1 MNKLED
7 FNFLFLLYS
16 YHGIFTVTDILYKKL
31 QKVGLDLGWSS
42 ATIESALS
50 QLKDLE
56 DNRFDDIY
64 DSKVDV
70 DPPTNRIWKRSTR
83 LTDYIHKVPAG
94 DNITLNHRER
104 YKELYTEILKETRSC
119 IKNRF
124 GNINE
129 LKFCKLLN
137 YEKYAIFNSKDN
149 FPDDV
154 LTDLK
159 NSVYGSLFDTESLKG
174 DLRYLYGGTLP
185 EKLGDLAKEI
195 YQFELHE
202 QLPQVSKLVN
212 LALTIP
218 LTVCSA
224 ERSFSALKRIKTR
237 LRNTMGD
244 KRLSDLAVIAIEI
257 RLVETLD
264 IEIIIDRFA
273 ASKDRRIDLTLRK

>member
-1 MNKLED
+1 MINIVLVTFNVNSWQAFFVVVLVYLIPFYFSTATELGRKRKPQAASSATRWAYKSRTVDGIVRDLDAYRHCFQEIAHGEGTWTPDCRSTAQGFVNKLED

-16 YHGIFTVTDILYKKL
+16 YHSIFTVTDIMYKKL

-70 DPPTNRIWKRSTR
+70 DPPTNSIRKRSTK

-119 IKNRF
+119 IQNRF

-159 NSVYGSLFDTESLKG
+159 NSVYGSLFDT
-174 DLRYLYGGTLP
+174 
-185 EKLGDLAKEI
+185 
-195 YQFELHE
+195 
-202 QLPQVSKLVN
+202 
-212 LALTIP
+212 
-218 LTVCSA
+218 
-224 ERSFSALKRIKTR
+224 
-237 LRNTMGD
+237 
-244 KRLSDLAVIAIEI
+244 
-257 RLVETLD
+257 
-264 IEIIIDRFA
+264 
-273 ASKDRRIDLTLRK
+273 

>member
-7 FNFLFLLYS
+7 FNFLYLLYS
-16 YHGIFTVTDILYKKL
+16 YHSIFTVTDILYKKL

-42 ATIESALS
+42 ATIQSALS

-64 DSKVDV
+64 DSKADV
-70 DPPTNRIWKRSTR
+70 DPPTNRIRKRSTT
-83 LTDYIHKVPAG
+83 LTDY
-94 DNITLNHRER
+94 NHRER

-119 IKNRF
+119 IQNRF

-149 FPDDV
+149 FPDDI

-159 NSVYGSLFDTESLKG
+159 NTVYGSLFDTESLKE
-174 DLRYLYGGTLP
+174 DFRYLYGGTLP
-185 EKLGDLAKEI
+185 GKIGDLAKEI
-195 YQFELHE
+195 YQFDLHE

-224 ERSFSALKRIKTR
+224 
-237 LRNTMGD
+237 
-244 KRLSDLAVIAIEI
+244 
-257 RLVETLD
+257 
-264 IEIIIDRFA
+264 
-273 ASKDRRIDLTLRK
+273 